1 MGQLR
6 KRDADMLLATRDMEK
21 SRAEAVEREER
32 RLRRMCRRGGGV
44 PFDWG
49 VLEGIYE
56 QGTPPPAANSS
67 SRLISA
73 GGEGLRPTLLGTLEA
88 HLGASDPLRGGRV

>member
-32 RLRRMCRRGGGV
+32 RLRRMCRRGGV
-44 PFDWG
+44 PFVRG
-49 VLEGIYE
+49 R
-56 QGTPPPAANSS
+56 ASS
-67 SRLISA
+67 GQALARSS
-73 GGEGLRPTLLGTLEA
+73 
-88 HLGASDPLRGGRV
+88 

>member
-32 RLRRMCRRGGGV
+32 RLRRMCRRGGV
-44 PFDWG
+44 PFVRG
-49 VLEGIYE
+49 REGKQRPE
-56 QGTPPPAANSS
+56 FS
-67 SRLISA
+67 SRSFVGYRKHELPYRRRSY
-73 GGEGLRPTLLGTLEA
+73 R
-88 HLGASDPLRGGRV
+88 

>member
-56 QGTPPPAANSS
+56 QGTLFAASNRKHELPYRRRSY
-67 SRLISA
+67 R
-73 GGEGLRPTLLGTLEA
+73 
-88 HLGASDPLRGGRV
+88 